1 MIPDTIF
8 INEIMKPKF
17 LLYIIMLLFIS
28 CSNHEIE
35 EGNQWLELS
44 SPSVSFDYLGGKQ
57 ILSAKIASGVLPKSI
72 TPCLSEDGDKWCT
85 VSINESAVTIK
96 VEHSYIEKDRSTQ
109 VTLTY
114 DDKSPIIL
122 SVSQSAAPSADDTK
136 IKVVNATATS
146 EEVSGKDADGNPL
159 TLPMSYD
166 GNVKT
171 YYNSKF
177 GKVNYPFTITYELDG
192 VHTLNKIIYVPRT
205 DAGNKW
211 GSFDKFTVEGSTKEN
226 PTTFITLGEYS
237 RGDNVQEPLE
247 MSMSQPLKN
256 AKYVRFTIHKAYQDR
271 ISCAEME
278 FYEASKNSFDI
289 TSIFK
294 DPLCT
299 CLKEGV
305 TRKQIYQIP
314 DSNLLQLGLA
324 LLDNTYDSS
333 YRHAYF
339 RPYQNPSIM
348 ARANKMSKYSMRDG
362 VTGLYATAGKPLT
375 VMVGSL
381 YKNAAISLLIQDL
394 NGGYN
399 NYKVYALQ
407 EGYNKIIPS
416 VGGLIY
422 VLNYTEDTVPLLLK
436 TSESKK
442 LASQKTVKIH
452 FPMASVNGYFDI
464 SKNSEADWPD
474 ILKKAT
480 YQDIDVLG
488 EYSHLT
494 WRVSDFRKN
503 NTNIIRTLKNLDD
516 LVYKEEDWTGLVK
529 YNKMFPNRMHIC
541 IDYKAK
547 SPNSSDYRVVFNAS
561 DYYAQ
566 PFCDPDAFPSRCW
579 GPAHEIGH
587 SNQVRPGMKWAGM
600 TEVTN
605 NLMCLWEQ
613 EFLGRPCKLLVDGA
627 QDSYK
632 NYYERAINYIVLGKR
647 AHCLPG
653 ESNIIRELQLV
664 PFWQLKLYLVDV
676 LGKKD
681 FYRDLYEHYRMTPDL
696 DTSSKTQGILQLD
709 FVRQVCDIAKMN
721 LIEFFKAWGFLTPV
735 NTTLNDYGSKKFVI
749 TQKDI
754 DALELEIQSKKY
766 PKAPSELWKIT
777 ENNLADF
784 H

>member
-1 MIPDTIF
+1 
-8 INEIMKPKF
+8 MKPKF
-17 LLYIIMLLFIS
+17 LLYILMLILLS

-442 LASQKTVKIH
+442 LASQKTVEIH

>member
-1 MIPDTIF
+1 
-8 INEIMKPKF
+8 
-17 LLYIIMLLFIS
+17 MLLFIS

-442 LASQKTVKIH
+442 LASQKTVEIH

>member
-17 LLYIIMLLFIS
+17 LLYILMLILLS

-442 LASQKTVKIH
+442 LASQKTVEIH

>member
-1 MIPDTIF
+1 
-8 INEIMKPKF
+8 MKSNF
-17 LLYIIMLLFIS
+17 FLYIFMLLFIS
-28 CSNHEIE
+28 CSSHEIE
-35 EGNQWLELS
+35 ENNRWLELP
-44 SPSVSFDYLGGKQ
+44 SPSFSFDYLGGTQ
-57 ILSAKIASGVLPKSI
+57 IQSARITSGILPKSI
-72 TPCLSEDGDKWCT
+72 TYSYAGDGDKWCT
-85 VSINESAVTIK
+85 VSINESTVTIK

-109 VTLTY
+109 VTIAY
-114 DDKSPIIL
+114 EDKNPVIL
-122 SVSQSAAPSADDTK
+122 SVSQSTAPSADDTK

-192 VHTLNKIIYVPRT
+192 VHTLNKIIYTPRT

-211 GSFDKFTVEGSTKEN
+211 GSFDKFTVEGSTNED
-226 PTTFITLGEYS
+226 PETFITLGEYS
-237 RGDNVQEPLE
+237 RGDNVQVPLE
-247 MSMSQPLKN
+247 MPISHPLKN
-256 AKYVRFTIHKAYQDR
+256 AKYVRFTVHKAYQDR

-278 FYEASKNSFDI
+278 FYEASKNSFNI

-324 LLDNTYDSS
+324 LLDNTYNPA
-333 YRHAYF
+333 YRHASY

-348 ARANKMSKYSMRDG
+348 SKINKMSKYSMRDG
-362 VTGLYATAGKPLT
+362 VTGLYAKAGEPLT
-375 VMVGSL
+375 AIVGSL
-381 YKNAAISLLIQDL
+381 YKGADVSLLIQDL

-399 NYKVYALQ
+399 NYKIYTLQ

-422 VLNYTEDTVPLLLK
+422 VLNYTEDAVPLLLK
-436 TSESKK
+436 TSEGKE
-442 LASQKTVKIH
+442 LASQETVEIH

-464 SKNSEADWPD
+464 AKNSEADWSD
-474 ILKKAT
+474 ILRKAT

-494 WRVSDFRKN
+494 WRVSDFRKY
-503 NTNIIRTLKNLDD
+503 NTNIIQTVKNLDN
-516 LVYKEEDWTGLVK
+516 LVYNEEDWTGLVK
-529 YNKMFPNRMHIC
+529 NNKMFPNRMHIC

-566 PFCDPDAFPSRCW
+566 PFCEPDAFPSRCW

-632 NYYERAINYIVLGKR
+632 NFYERAINYIVLGKR

-681 FYRDLYEHYRMTPDL
+681 FYRDLYEHFRITPDL

-709 FVRQVCDIAKMN
+709 FVRQVCNLAKIN
-721 LIEFFKAWGFLTPV
+721 LIEFFRAWGFLTPV

-749 TQKDI
+749 TQEEI
-754 DALELEIQSKKY
+754 DALELEIQAKKY

-777 ENNLADF
+777 ENNLEDF